1 MDKAELE
8 KQKDFIE
15 DMESLIKDYGYNKE
29 FAAALL
35 SSYKITV
42 EVRGRN
48 GEPICGLTPE
58 DFIPKV
64 TVTGEIGNGY
74 YATDLQFI

>member
-1 MDKAELE
+1 MDKTELE

-42 EVRGRN
+42 EVRGKD
-48 GEPICGLTPE
+48 GEPICGLTLE
-58 DFIPKV
+58 DFTPKGTV
-64 TVTGEIGNGY
+64 TVEIGSGY
-74 YATDLQFI
+74 YKTNL